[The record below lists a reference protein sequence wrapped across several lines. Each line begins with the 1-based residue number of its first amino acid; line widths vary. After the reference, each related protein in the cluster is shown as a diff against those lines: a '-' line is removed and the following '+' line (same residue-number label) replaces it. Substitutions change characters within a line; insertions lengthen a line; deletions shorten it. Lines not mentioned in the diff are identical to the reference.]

1 MTSSVSSYNLK
12 SLDFSFKTSSGDEI
26 SLNIYDKKSLDYS
39 KSSKRG
45 FQTRELLLTRERGIS
60 LHYEGDGIDER
71 DKKEIE
77 TALKKVNK
85 IVDKFFLGENKDDDK
100 LSFEISNLIKPL
112 KGESLQKDEYLKS
125 SLLDNFEKILKEN
138 EKEKERL
145 ENIFKNILKDFK
157 PSKIYA

>member
-1 MTSSVSSYNLK
+1 MTSSISSYNLK

-45 FQTRELLLTRERGIS
+45 LQTRELLLTRERGIS

-71 DKKEIE
+71 DKKEIKE
-77 TALKKVNK
+77 VMKKIKKV
-85 IVDKFFLGENKDDDK
+85 VDKFFSSDKNDDN
-100 LSFEISNLIKPL
+100 LSFKISDLIKPL

-157 PSKIYA
+157 TSKIYA